1 MKHILMLAT
10 GGTIASKKTNTGLTP
25 SLLSEQIL
33 EYVPRIKTFCNV
45 TTIQLCNIDS
55 TNMSPEYWVKNSK
68 GD

>member
-33 EYVPRIKTFCNV
+33 EYVPRINTFCKFCP
-45 TTIQLCNIDS
+45 TTN
-55 TNMSPEYWVKNSK
+55 YWH
-68 GD
+68 